1 MTRAAGTPRMDASH
15 MEGDAMAD
23 TIWTWAKLD
32 GHGIEA
38 VEEAERMLGA
48 DFVLAYAAGE
58 PRTDL
63 PALLPVV
70 AATLDERQVESL
82 RELEAKLGVVAV
94 AYRLAA

>member
-1 MTRAAGTPRMDASH
+1 MTRAACAPRMDASH

-23 TIWTWAKLD
+23 TIWTWARLD
-32 GHGIEA
+32 SHGIEA

-48 DFVLAYAAGE
+48 DVVLAYAAGE

-63 PALLPVV
+63 PALLPMV
-70 AATLDERQVESL
+70 AATLDDRQIESL
-82 RELEAKLGVVAV
+82 RELEAQLGVVAV

>member
-23 TIWTWAKLD
+23 TIWTWARLD
-32 GHGIEA
+32 SHGIEA

-48 DFVLAYAAGE
+48 DVVLAYAAGE

-63 PALLPVV
+63 PALLPMV
-70 AATLDERQVESL
+70 AATLDDRQIESL

>member
-1 MTRAAGTPRMDASH
+1 MTRAAGTHRMDASH

-82 RELEAKLGVVAV
+82 RELEAQLGVVAV